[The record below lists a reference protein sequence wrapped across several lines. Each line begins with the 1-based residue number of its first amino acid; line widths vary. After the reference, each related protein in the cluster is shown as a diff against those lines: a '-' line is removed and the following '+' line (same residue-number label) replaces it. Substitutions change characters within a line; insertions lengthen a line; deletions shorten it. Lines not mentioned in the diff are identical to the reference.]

1 MGDEE
6 DSSVTC
12 VLPVY
17 YTPHTVQL
25 FMRVTYHGGCEGMPV
40 QSHVIPI
47 HAYLRLWQE
56 IFWWW
61 LKIDTQKVA
70 VLVSVTLFV
79 VA

>member
-25 FMRVTYHGGCEGMPV
+25 FIRVIYHGGCEGMRV
-40 QSHVIPI
+40 RSHVIPI
-47 HAYLRLWQE
+47 QANLRL
-56 IFWWW
+56 
-61 LKIDTQKVA
+61 
-70 VLVSVTLFV
+70 
-79 VA
+79 

>member
-25 FMRVTYHGGCEGMPV
+25 FMRVTYYGGCEGMPV

-47 HAYLRLWQE
+47 QAYLRL
-56 IFWWW
+56 
-61 LKIDTQKVA
+61 
-70 VLVSVTLFV
+70 
-79 VA
+79 